1 MATTIDPL
9 LSFAPRTSGST
20 ARHSSSVHIAGRRR
34 PSQKTFQRRRRTV
47 AAVMVFGLASGFIT
61 TNAFAS
67 NPSVEQ
73 QVIPRT
79 VVAKSGDTIWDIA
92 RTIVPEG
99 GIADLV
105 AELVRMNGSRIEPG
119 QVIRIP

>member
-9 LSFAPRTSGST
+9 LSFAPRTSGVSSRAGSA
-20 ARHSSSVHIAGRRR
+20 ARGAVRPR
-34 PSQKTFQRRRRTV
+34 PSQRTFQRRRRTV

-67 NPSVEQ
+67 NPSTDQ

>member
-9 LSFAPRTSGST
+9 LSY
-20 ARHSSSVHIAGRRR
+20 SVRNTGASVRPAVRRR

-67 NPSVEQ
+67 NPTPQE

-79 VVAKSGDTIWDIA
+79 VIAQSGDTIWDIA
-92 RTIVPEG
+92 RTIVPKG

-105 AELVRMNGSRIEPG
+105 AELVRLNGSHIEPG

>member
-9 LSFAPRTSGST
+9 LSYSARTTG
-20 ARHSSSVHIAGRRR
+20 AGVRPAVRRR

-67 NPSVEQ
+67 NPAPQE

-92 RTIVPEG
+92 RTIVPKG

-105 AELVRMNGSRIEPG
+105 AELVRLNGSHIEPG

>member
-9 LSFAPRTSGST
+9 LSFAPRHTSAA
-20 ARHSSSVHIAGRRR
+20 ARPQARRR

-47 AAVMVFGLASGFIT
+47 AAVLVFGLASGFIT

-67 NPSVEQ
+67 NPTTEQ

-92 RTIVPEG
+92 RTIVPKG

-105 AELVRMNGSRIEPG
+105 AELVRLNGSRIEPG

>member
-9 LSFAPRTSGST
+9 LSFSPRTVGAS
-20 ARHSSSVHIAGRRR
+20 ARPAVRRR

-47 AAVMVFGLASGFIT
+47 AAVLVFGLASGFIT

-67 NPSVEQ
+67 NPSSEQ

-79 VVAKSGDTIWDIA
+79 VVAKPGDTIWDIA
-92 RTIVPEG
+92 RTIVPKG

-105 AELVRMNGSRIEPG
+105 AELVRLNGSHIEPG
-119 QVIRIP
+119 QIIRIP